1 MVKVPTQT
9 FVVNFLGGAVAFGFW
24 WYFSSMLFDSFY
36 LMAKDPRNFIEVQ
49 EKNEADDTE
58 AEDTEAV
65 EDTDAEET
73 D

>member
-9 FVVNFLGGAVAFGFW
+9 FVVNSLAGVVIFSFW
-24 WYFSSMLFDSFY
+24 WYFSCKMSNELIW
-36 LMAKDPRNFIEVQ
+36 LAKDPSNFVELV

-58 AEDTEAV
+58 AE

>member
-24 WYFSSMLFDSFY
+24 WYFSSMIFDSFY
-36 LMAKDPRNFIEVQ
+36 LMAKDPRNFIELH
-49 EKNEADDTE
+49 KKDDT
-58 AEDTEAV
+58 DL
-65 EDTDAEET
+65 EET